1 MSDVATTGADWDH
14 APCGLVVA
22 RVDGSLVAQ
31 NRTLLGWTGRAAGAP
46 GRMPELFTVPGAL
59 FYETHCAPLLRL
71 QGFVAEI
78 SLELRG
84 AGGEPLPV
92 LLSANVRRE
101 GEVATIHAAL
111 FHAPTRREYER
122 ELQVAR
128 RRAEE
133 DADLAYLVENIPKAL
148 ERSVESMQ
156 LAVFERQIE
165 RWALRPV
172 RRRRS
177 AHTGCAHG
185 PGEPCPRHGGRQLV
199 AISVHEPEPLLEG
212 PLRRLLDELRA
223 QWFEAGRGVE
233 LVQLASGWRFQTRPE
248 YQVYLDRLKEEKPPR
263 YSRAVME
270 TLAIIAYRQPVT
282 RGDIEDIRGVAVSPS
297 VLKTLESRG
306 WVDIVGHRDT
316 PGRPALFA
324 TTRRFLDEMGLRSLT
339 ELPALT
345 ELEKIMDLVDVSQ
358 TEPAAAP
365 APEEEV

>member
-1 MSDVATTGADWDH
+1 LRIVEAA
-14 APCGLVVA
+14 
-22 RVDGSLVAQ
+22 
-31 NRTLLGWTGRAAGAP
+31 LLSA
-46 GRMPELFTVPGAL
+46 PGAL
-59 FYETHCAPLLRL
+59 P
-71 QGFVAEI
+71 V
-78 SLELRG
+78 SELRK
-84 AGGEPLPV
+84 
-92 LLSANVRRE
+92 
-101 GEVATIHAAL
+101 L
-111 FHAPTRREYER
+111 FD
-122 ELQVAR
+122 
-128 RRAEE
+128 E
-133 DADLAYLVENIPKAL
+133 DPGPDLV
-148 ERSVESMQ
+148 
-156 LAVFERQIE
+156 
-165 RWALRPV
+165 
-172 RRRRS
+172 
-177 AHTGCAHG
+177 
-185 PGEPCPRHGGRQLV
+185 
-199 AISVHEPEPLLEG
+199 
-212 PLRRLLDELRA
+212 RRLLDELRA

-282 RGDIEDIRGVAVSPS
+282 RGDIEDIRGVAVSPN